1 MGLRDSTPKKIESVY
16 KGGDHVVNCSECG
29 IVPEIDYGKTLAW
42 CINKRDYY
50 LRQGVEVKIVKFT
63 VTEQDLEL

>member
-50 LRQGVEVKIVKFT
+50 LRQGV
-63 VTEQDLEL
+63 